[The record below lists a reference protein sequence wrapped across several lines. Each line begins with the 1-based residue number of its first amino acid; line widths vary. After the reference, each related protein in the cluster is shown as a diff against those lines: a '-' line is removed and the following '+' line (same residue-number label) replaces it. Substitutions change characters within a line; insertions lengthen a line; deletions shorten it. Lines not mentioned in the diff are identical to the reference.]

1 MRKYSDLLKKY
12 DLKLN
17 KIQIIGKATIID
29 TDKGKYVLKPKNRKS
44 NNSDIFKY
52 LNSRSFDYYPKIYSD
67 SQDDYEIMEYVEEVD
82 EPKEQKISDLIEIV
96 SLLHNKTTYYKDVD
110 EDDYKKIYE
119 DIRNNIE
126 YLTEYYN
133 DVLEIIESKVFM
145 SPSEYFFVRNASK
158 IFGSLNYCTREIE
171 KWYEIISKKR
181 KQRFVV
187 LHNNLELSHFIKNQ
201 NSYLLNWEKS
211 RIDIPIFDL
220 YKLYKKHAL
229 DFDFVSLLKQYEKNY
244 PLLEE
249 ERLLFFI
256 LISLP
261 DKIEFDEPELK
272 LCIKISKSLEYM
284 YKTEKLLSPY
294 YSENSKQN

>member
-1 MRKYSDLLKKY
+1 MRKYSDLLRKY

-67 SQDDYEIMEYVEEVD
+67 SQDDYEIIEYVEEVD

-96 SLLHNKTTYYKDVD
+96 SLLHNKTTYYKEVD

-272 LCIKISKSLEYM
+272 LCIKISKSLEYT
-284 YKTEKLLSPY
+284 YKTENLLSPY
-294 YSENSKQN
+294 YSENGK